1 MRDARAVGP
10 DANDPWRYEED
21 IRRLARQLCRHREDA
36 EDVAQTSLMKAA
48 QHLDGF
54 RAEAS
59 LRTWLHRIAT
69 NECRM
74 LRRRTPPG
82 SLDELLLRG
91 GPEPVRGL
99 ELDRETADPEER
111 ALQAELRRVVIDA
124 LGRLPER
131 HRTVLL
137 LKDGRGLSAEE
148 IARLTGSTVAG
159 VRSALHRAR
168 VSVRGELADYLARA
182 PSEPG
187 PNSTILGGGPG

>member
-1 MRDARAVGP
+1 MGDIRTRDP
-10 DANDPWRYEED
+10 DASELWRYEQD
-21 IRRLARQLCRHREDA
+21 VRRLARRLCRHREDA

-54 RAEAS
+54 RGEAS

-74 LRRRTPPG
+74 LRRRTPPS
-82 SLDELLLRG
+82 SLDDLLRRG
-91 GPEPVRGL
+91 APEPVRGL
-99 ELDRETADPEER
+99 ALEQEPADPEER
-111 ALQAELRRVVIDA
+111 ALQAELRAVVVDA
-124 LGRLPER
+124 LARLPDR

-168 VSVRGELADYLARA
+168 VAVRDELARYLARA
-182 PSEPG
+182 PSV
-187 PNSTILGGGPG
+187 GGSPESRRLPR